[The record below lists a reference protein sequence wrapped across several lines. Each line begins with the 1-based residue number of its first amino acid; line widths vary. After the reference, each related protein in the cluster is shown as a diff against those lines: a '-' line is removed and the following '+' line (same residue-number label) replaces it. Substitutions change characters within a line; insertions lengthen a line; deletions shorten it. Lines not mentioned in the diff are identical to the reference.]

1 MDDRQFTPTQLACA
15 TSHALLLEAIRLRE
29 QLLDR
34 LDAVS
39 EALDHADSVPGP
51 RGQRAH
57 IVRHDLWSRFDQL
70 YRVVT
75 RVDSRVNRRRL
86 AWLELQREVFLEL
99 GSEARGLRRSS
110 EWAAS
115 VERLDDVIVLASMRA
130 RR

>member
-1 MDDRQFTPTQLACA
+1 MEAPMDDRQFTPTQLACA

-39 EALDHADSVPGP
+39 EALDHAD
-51 RGQRAH
+51 

-75 RVDSRVNRRRL
+75 RVDARVNRRRL

-115 VERLDDVIVLASMRA
+115 VERLDDVIVLASLRA